1 MEGHPQKFHSVE
13 EKVQRRDYFR
23 MKLGRQNHQKNSEML
38 RPSEKLFHK
47 TLRNDI
53 QWMKL
58 KSPAMQKR
66 MALYEIT
73 ENMIIEA
80 IRHPDSIIA
89 GYRERSVY
97 QRKMGKYVLRVI
109 VEVDEHKGER
119 SYKCIQS

>member
-1 MEGHPQKFHSVE
+1 
-13 EKVQRRDYFR
+13 
-23 MKLGRQNHQKNSEML
+23 ML

-109 VEVDEHKGER
+109 VKWMSIKASEVITVYKAKSER
-119 SYKCIQS
+119 YGI